1 MIHCRPVEAFAPAAL
16 RPEPGRHHG
25 AVAAARWVAQAGA
38 VTEPAA
44 APPAPAV
51 APRQTRLRGFPLG
64 FLLSV
69 GLWALILAPF
79 LVG

>member
-1 MIHCRPVEAFAPAAL
+1 MAEPASL
-16 RPEPGRHHG
+16 QPDG
-25 AVAAARWVAQAGA
+25 AVV
-38 VTEPAA
+38 
-44 APPAPAV
+44 
-51 APRQTRLRGFPLG
+51 PRRTRLRGFPLG